1 MKAILFLLLT
11 LSPVI
16 AEQFNASQF
25 QQHCLKT
32 ANEAEAKDQ
41 FVIKGSNGW
50 YYLAKEL
57 RHLGVGQF
65 WGENAIKVSRATKP
79 KYADPLPAIL
89 DFNKSLQELGIHLI
103 VVPVPPK
110 VSIYPEGIGLST
122 EGRLDSINA
131 TFITLLKNKG
141 VDVIDLAPIFLAK
154 KSDTGA
160 PLYCKTDSHWSGEG
174 CSIAADHI
182 SEKLIQQDWLSK
194 MHRRVFKK
202 NVKQVKITG
211 DLVTDLKGAPQEILQ
226 LGFVTDEKD
235 ALVEPRDES
244 PIILLGD
251 SHTLVFHSGQDMHAT
266 GAGLPDLLASKL
278 GIEVALIGVRG
289 SGATPARIN
298 LYRKARSD
306 PDYLKGKKALIWCF
320 SAREFT
326 ESLGGWRIVPV
337 VKK

>member
-1 MKAILFLLLT
+1 MKALLILILI
-11 LSPVI
+11 LSPVA
-16 AEQFNASQF
+16 AEQITASQF

-32 ANEAEAKDQ
+32 ANEAEASDR
-41 FVIKGSNGW
+41 FVIMGKDGW

-57 RHLGVGQF
+57 RHLGIGQF
-65 WGENAIKVSRATKP
+65 WGENAVKVSRATKP

-110 VSIYPEGIGLST
+110 VSIYPEGTGQST
-122 EGRLDSINA
+122 EGRLDSMNA
-131 TFITLLKNKG
+131 TFLTLLKDKG
-141 VDVIDLAPIFLAK
+141 VDVIDLAPVFLAK
-154 KSDTGA
+154 KSETGA

-174 CSIAADHI
+174 CSIAAAHI

-194 MHRRVFKK
+194 MHRRLYKK
-202 NVKQVKITG
+202 TVKKVTITG
-211 DLVTDLKGAPQEILQ
+211 DLVTDLKGAPKETLQ
-226 LGFVTDEKD
+226 LGFITNDKD
-235 ALVEPRDES
+235 APVEPRDGS
-244 PIILLGD
+244 PVILLGD

-266 GAGLPDLLASKL
+266 GAGLPDLLAAKL

-298 LYRKARSD
+298 LYRKVRSN

-326 ESLGGWRIVPV
+326 ESPGGWRVVPV